1 MTTAVPALPNALP
14 HALPTAR
21 PAALP
26 LAPNAV
32 SGLAARHARA
42 SEEAARLH
50 PEVVAALPATGFA
63 RHFVPRRWGGRAG
76 GFTELVDAVAAVGK
90 ACASTAW
97 CCALLAG
104 HARLAAHL
112 PEAAQAELWADSP
125 DTPIAAAVV
134 PPAGRLTR
142 VPGGWRLTGRWSFA
156 SGIEHADWI
165 LLATLDERPAGQ
177 PATPDKQP
185 TEPPAVP
192 DQQPQPPTTPPAYR
206 ILLLPR
212 ADIRIH
218 RTWDSVGLRGT
229 GSHSVSVEDAFVPEH
244 RSCLR
249 DTLMTGVPEAD
260 AAPCHRVPYTLVAS
274 LLFCAPGLGAARG
287 ALDAWTASAR
297 ERGGP
302 GDPGVQQAFARC
314 SGEIDAAGL
323 LLQAAAQRADRTAL
337 NPAAAFEPETAARNQ
352 RDASLAAGMLTGAV
366 EQLFRTAGS
375 RALDR
380 SNPLQ
385 RAWRDLHAVAAH
397 GTLQPGPAAAAY
409 TAGVF
414 SQVSG

>member
-1 MTTAVPALPNALP
+1 MPTAVPTVPTTPASALP
-14 HALPTAR
+14 
-21 PAALP
+21 LP
-26 LAPNAV
+26 LAPTAV
-32 SGLAARHARA
+32 SGLAARRAHAT
-42 SEEAARLH
+42 EEGARLH

-76 GFTELVDAVAAVGK
+76 GFTELVHAVAAVGE

-112 PEAAQAELWADSP
+112 PEAAQAELWAHSP

-156 SGIEHADWI
+156 SGVEHADWI
-165 LLATLDERPAGQ
+165 LLATLDEQPADRSTSADRQ
-177 PATPDKQP
+177 PIATPDGQP
-185 TEPPAVP
+185 T
-192 DQQPQPPTTPPAYR
+192 QPPKAPAATRGPAYR
-206 ILLLPR
+206 VLLLPR
-212 ADIRIH
+212 ADVRVH

-229 GSHSVSVEDAFVPEH
+229 GSHSVSVADAFVPEH

-260 AAPCHRVPYTLVAS
+260 AAPCHRVPYTLVAA

-287 ALDAWTASAR
+287 ALDAWTALAR

-302 GDPGVQQAFARC
+302 ADAAVQQTFARC
-314 SGEIDAAGL
+314 SGEIDAAAL
-323 LLQAAAQRADRTAL
+323 LLQVAAQRADRAAPT
-337 NPAAAFEPETAARNQ
+337 PADAFAPEAAARNQ
-352 RDASLAAGMLTGAV
+352 RDASVAAGLLTGAV

-380 SNPLQ
+380 ANPLQ

-397 GTLQPGPAAAAY
+397 GALQPGPAAAAY

-414 SQVSG
+414 PQVNQ

>member
-1 MTTAVPALPNALP
+1 MTTALPALPTLP
-14 HALPTAR
+14 SGH
-21 PAALP
+21 P
-26 LAPNAV
+26 LAPTAV
-32 SGLAARHARA
+32 SGLAARHARDA
-42 SEEAARLH
+42 EEAARLH
-50 PEVVAALPATGFA
+50 PEVVAALPAAGFA

-76 GFTELVDAVAAVGK
+76 GCTELVNAVAAVGE

-104 HARLAAHL
+104 HGRLAAHL

-156 SGIEHADWI
+156 SGVEHADWI
-165 LLATLDERPAGQ
+165 LLATLDESPGKTPGNTPDEILDTSLAERPAGQAAAPDGQ
-177 PATPDKQP
+177 PATP
-185 TEPPAVP
+185 
-192 DQQPQPPTTPPAYR
+192 PPAYR

-212 ADIRIH
+212 ADVRVH

-229 GSHSVSVEDAFVPEH
+229 GSHSVSVEEAFVPEH

-260 AAPCHRVPYTLVAS
+260 AAPCHRVPYTLVAA

-302 GDPGVQQAFARC
+302 GDAGVQQTYARC
-314 SGEIDAAGL
+314 SGEIDAAAL
-323 LLQAAAQRADRTAL
+323 LLQAAAQRADRAAL
-337 NPAAAFEPETAARNQ
+337 TPAAAFEPGTAARNQ

-397 GTLQPGPAAAAY
+397 GALQPGPAAASFIR
-409 TAGVF
+409 VLDNN
-414 SQVSG
+414 